1 MSAISKWVTSTTWLT
16 AVWLTGLS
24 HAATVTLTSGDRL
37 SGTISASTPEVVTLQ
52 HPLLGELSLPR
63 SEIAAIDP
71 DPAPASTEESVETV
85 VAEQDAGLLGSG
97 WLSDWTRRVE
107 VGITG
112 AAGNS
117 ENQKITAGF
126 TAGFE
131 DETTRWAHETA
142 YYRNESDGSLTDN
155 TFKSLLNRDWLQPGS
170 PWFQFAGGRF
180 DWDEFQD
187 WDTRLTGNG
196 GIGYEFIGTDR
207 LRLLGRAG
215 LGANQT
221 FGDREELTLEGLLEV
236 DAIWRISPAQTLA
249 FTNTFH
255 PNLEESG
262 EYRNLTS
269 IDWTLDLDEASGLGL
284 KISLSN
290 DYDSLAADAS
300 DKNDFRYAGA
310 LVWKL

>member
-1 MSAISKWVTSTTWLT
+1 VNLIVKWVTIG
-16 AVWLTGLS
+16 VWFAASVTIGSL
-24 HAATVTLTSGDRL
+24 HAATVTLNSGDRL
-37 SGTISASTPEVVTLQ
+37 SGTISASTPEAVTLQ
-52 HPLLGELSLPR
+52 HPVLGELSLPR

-71 DPAPASTEESVETV
+71 DPATAPTDESAETF

-97 WLSDWTRRVE
+97 WLRDWTRRVE

-117 ENQKITAGF
+117 DNQKITAGF
-126 TAGFE
+126 TADFE
-131 DETTRWAHETA
+131 DETTRWAHETT
-142 YYRNESDGSLTDN
+142 YYRNESDGSLSDN
-155 TFKSLLNRDWLQPGS
+155 TFRSLLNRDWLQPGS

-196 GIGYEFIGTDR
+196 GIGYEFVGTDE

-221 FGDREELTLEGLLEV
+221 FGDREELTLEGLLAV
-236 DAIWRISPAQTLA
+236 DVTWRISPAQTLA
-249 FTNTFH
+249 FTNTLH
-255 PNLEESG
+255 PNLEQGG
-262 EYRNLTS
+262 EYRNLTTLN
-269 IDWTLDLDEASGLGL
+269 WRLDLDESAGWGL
-284 KISLSN
+284 KIGLSN
-290 DYDSLAADAS
+290 DYDSLAVAPA

-310 LVWKL
+310 FVWDL